1 MLDSIHETLQLYV
14 FVTDVLS
21 EKFGTI
27 EVASSLK
34 GMLEQ
39 DFETAKLV
47 LEASVNKAG
56 QMVIV
61 SKALGVKQ

>member
-47 LEASVNKAG
+47 VEASVNKAG